1 MFSLKAFSATFLRLS
16 ASLLQ
21 PAANDEVLQCNVL
34 FIHTTYLPKSKPRRL
49 AYICDVYSHIHSTVC
64 MLILFRS
71 VLKRKFIAN
80 KNDTDNKQCGACL
93 IYSCVYFHTSYGLCI
108 GNLGKSEKCARERE
122 SVCVCERERA

>member
-1 MFSLKAFSATFLRLS
+1 MYTHTFTQQ
-16 ASLLQ
+16 LLLM
-21 PAANDEVLQCNVL
+21 PSSS
-34 FIHTTYLPKSKPRRL
+34 I
-49 AYICDVYSHIHSTVC
+49 VC